1 VVRRWVSLLAAVAVL
16 AVLWL
21 GVFPLLARTAPA
33 AAHIREM
40 QAGRVNPGA
49 MFYSELEDAPFV
61 SVPLVPRPE

>member
-1 VVRRWVSLLAAVAVL
+1 MVRRWVSLLAAVAVL

-21 GVFPLLARTAPA
+21 GVFPFLARTAPA

-61 SVPLVPRPE
+61 SIPLVSRPE